1 MNDPLRSVAGMI
13 VNDVAPVEA
22 AIPGMS
28 VTRLERGRNETELT
42 LVGIDD
48 IQLCVG
54 RFDFKVTTEGGIGAD
69 ELRIGLQ
76 LEAGAGSWN
85 GRAFDLNRFWV
96 YRPDA
101 EHAGAADPDEDGHGV
116 TWATFTLPLHATADA
131 GSSDFVDRTDLPSVL
146 NADARPLQTTIGDII
161 TAVRNNTFTVDQAR
175 RARRELLDATAS
187 LLDHAEGDRTESPSA
202 YKITR
207 RCVAVA
213 DDLDPIP
220 TTAELAAAL
229 GVSDRWIRSS
239 FERVYGV
246 SVSEYFRACA
256 LHRARR
262 RLTGADPA
270 STSVAEIAMACGFW
284 HLGRFSGY
292 YHSHFR
298 EHPRTTLRRAA

>member
-1 MNDPLRSVAGMI
+1 MNDPLRSVAGII
-13 VNDVAPVEA
+13 VDDVAPVEA

-28 VTRLERGRNETELT
+28 VSRLERGRNETELT
-42 LVGIDD
+42 LVGVDD
-48 IQLCVG
+48 IHLCVG

-69 ELRIGLQ
+69 ELRIALQ

-85 GRAFDLNRFWV
+85 GKAFDLNRFWV
-96 YRPDA
+96 YRPGT

-116 TWATFTLPLHATADA
+116 TWATFTLPLDA
-131 GSSDFVDRTDLPSVL
+131 MVDGGSSDVVDRTDLPSVL
-146 NADARPLQTTIGDII
+146 NADAAPLRSTIADIV
-161 TAVRNNTFTVDQAR
+161 TAVRNGTFTVDQAR
-175 RARRELLDATAS
+175 RARRELFDASAS
-187 LLDHAEGDRTESPSA
+187 LLDTAEGDRTESPST

-229 GVSDRWIRSS
+229 DVSDRWIRSS

-246 SVSEYFRACA
+246 SVSEFFRACA

-262 RLTGADPA
+262 RLMGADPA
-270 STSVAEIAMACGFW
+270 STSVAEIAMSCGFW

-292 YHSHFR
+292 YHSHFG